1 MTSPQARDLTWKINE
16 FNQKVP
22 GVSHAVV
29 VSSDGLL
36 LVASQHLPADHA
48 DQLAA
53 AVSGLA
59 SVTNGMATLFG
70 EQGVR
75 QTVVEMGSGSLL
87 VRMIRDGSI
96 LAALVQDSADIG
108 TVGYEMARLGKQA
121 GGLLTPALRQEL
133 RPHVVDLGAAPPPP
147 QGHPR
152 REATDG

>member
-1 MTSPQARDLTWKINE
+1 MTSPQAYDLTWKINQ
-16 FNQKVP
+16 FNQNVP

-36 LVASQHLPADHA
+36 LVASEDLPADHA

-53 AVSGLA
+53 AVSSLA

-75 QTVVEMGSGSLL
+75 QTVVEMESGSLL

-96 LAALVQDSADIG
+96 LAALVLDSADIG

-121 GGLLTPALRQEL
+121 GDLLTPELRQEL
-133 RPHVVDLGAAPPPP
+133 RPHVINLGAAPPPP
-147 QGHPR
+147 QGHPHR
-152 REATDG
+152 DATDR